1 MDINSYKADL
11 KIVVVGN
18 SGTGKTSF
26 CNRWVKN
33 YFSEKYRATIMSDF
47 SYKIF
52 KYNGFNYKIQLW
64 DLAGQDKNIHT
75 TKILAKNAHGCLI
88 FSDITNIKTKNDT
101 LKWKASLDENS
112 NFPGG
117 EEPSPCFLIENK
129 IDLVSE
135 EVVKDTREVAEFSE
149 RNGFLNFFRT
159 SAKTGENIEEV
170 MGYILTYTIDKLE
183 EEEQKN
189 GNANKKERDSVI
201 TLAPNDPDTVK
212 KLDGN
217 DCEC

>member
-1 MDINSYKADL
+1 MDSSSYKADL

-52 KYNGFNYKIQLW
+52 KYNGNNYKIQLW

-112 NFPGG
+112 NFPDSD
-117 EEPSPCFLIENK
+117 EPSPCFLIENK
-129 IDLVSE
+129 IDLVNE
-135 EVVKDTREVAEFSE
+135 EIIKDTSEVAEFSQN
-149 RNGFLNFFRT
+149 NGFANFFRT

-170 MGYILTYTIDKLE
+170 MNYILTYTIDKID
-183 EEEQKN
+183 EEEQKT
-189 GNANKKERDSVI
+189 GKIAKKERDSVV
-201 TLAPNDPDTVK
+201 TLEPQNPETSK
-212 KLDGN
+212 KLNDN